1 MPTQENPPSATNA
14 ERAEDISAGSVK
26 SASILSQPRPS
37 AAGVDLLT
45 MTDRERECHL
55 SGYLSGVLAGIDI
68 GREQMD
74 NELAAIQRRAFGIVQ
89 RMAKLSPWDEAQ
101 QTIRGHQDEAA
112 KHHRA
117 AGQPWPF
124 EVAS

>member
-1 MPTQENPPSATNA
+1 MTGTRKTRTSRVE
-14 ERAEDISAGSVK
+14 
-26 SASILSQPRPS
+26 
-37 AAGVDLLT
+37 LLN

-55 SGYLSGVLAGIDI
+55 SGYLSGVLAGIDL

-74 NELAAIQRRAFGIVQ
+74 KELAAIQHRAFGIVQ
-89 RMAKLSPWDEAQ
+89 RMAKLAPSHEAQ
-101 QTIRGHQDEAA
+101 QARRQHQEKAA
-112 KHHRA
+112 EHHRA

>member
-1 MPTQENPPSATNA
+1 MTG
-14 ERAEDISAGSVK
+14 R
-26 SASILSQPRPS
+26 
-37 AAGVDLLT
+37 VDLLA

-55 SGYLSGVLAGIDI
+55 SGYLSGVLAGIDL

-74 NELAAIQRRAFGIVQ
+74 AELAAIQHRAFGIVQ
-89 RMAKLSPWDEAQ
+89 AMAKLPDWHEAQ
-101 QTIRGHQDEAA
+101 QTRRQHQDKAA
-112 KHHRA
+112 EHHRA

>member
-1 MPTQENPPSATNA
+1 MTN
-14 ERAEDISAGSVK
+14 
-26 SASILSQPRPS
+26 
-37 AAGVDLLT
+37 VDLLT

-55 SGYLSGVLAGIDI
+55 SGYLSGILAGIEI
-68 GREQMD
+68 GREQRKA
-74 NELAAIQRRAFGIVQ
+74 ELEEIHKRAYNMVQ
-89 RMAKLSPWDEAQ
+89 SMARQPTWEEAQ
-101 QTIRGHQDEAA
+101 QARRQHQDKAA